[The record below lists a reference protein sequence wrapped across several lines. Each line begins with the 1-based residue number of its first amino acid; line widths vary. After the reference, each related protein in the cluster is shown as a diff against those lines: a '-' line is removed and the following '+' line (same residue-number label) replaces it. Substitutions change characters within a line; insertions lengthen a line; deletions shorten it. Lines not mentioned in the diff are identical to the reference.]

1 MRTALLHARLWPLL
15 CPHAPPGSS
24 FILARVCLVDT
35 QLLSSAG
42 VSPRLIPAS
51 HPVLPVE
58 RLTAQG
64 CFLVGK
70 IQAVG
75 RPPFANL
82 RKESVGTSTHQQVYR
97 HSQDSQQFANTRCDG
112 WSGSLPALLE
122 PFLPGAS
129 LPELPAPLG
138 SCWDASPS
146 PSPAFLQLQP
156 GQQLSEWGCELRSL
170 SAQRCCTRSA
180 AL

>member
-1 MRTALLHARLWPLL
+1 M
-15 CPHAPPGSS
+15 
-24 FILARVCLVDT
+24 
-35 QLLSSAG
+35 
-42 VSPRLIPAS
+42 PAS
-51 HPVLPVE
+51 HPVLAVE

-97 HSQDSQQFANTRCDG
+97 HSQDSQQFANIRCDG
-112 WSGSLPALLE
+112 WSGSLSAPLE

-129 LPELPAPLG
+129 LPELPSRGAPGAPGVLLG
-138 SCWDASPS
+138 RIPA
-146 PSPAFLQLQP
+146 PAFLQLQP
-156 GQQLSEWGCELRSL
+156 GQQLSESGLRALEPVS
-170 SAQRCCTRSA
+170 SALCTRSA